1 MSLSC
6 DGSDAGPDRGGNT
19 SHLMHSDT
27 SSRKFPAVPRS
38 SDLMPQAALAVIQ
51 PTVPPVVPP
60 VVPFV
65 ASR

>member
-1 MSLSC
+1 M
-6 DGSDAGPDRGGNT
+6 SDAGPDRVGNT

-27 SSRKFPAVPRS
+27 SSRKFPAVPCS
-38 SDLMPQAALAVIQ
+38 SDLLLQAVFAVIK

-65 ASR
+65 VSR